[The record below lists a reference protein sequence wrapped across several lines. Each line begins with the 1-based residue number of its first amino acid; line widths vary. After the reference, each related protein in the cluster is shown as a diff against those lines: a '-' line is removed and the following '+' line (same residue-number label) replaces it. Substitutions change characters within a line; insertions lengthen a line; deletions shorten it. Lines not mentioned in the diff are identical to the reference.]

1 MKNASKH
8 ADNLKALTKR
18 LAKEGP
24 VEPLQ
29 LMEPLDAFVRAA
41 MSYDVADS
49 RADDAL
55 KIIASDFVDLN
66 EFRVATDLEI
76 HDLLGIKYPAIE
88 DRVAMITLSLN
99 FIFEREHTLSLDRLR
114 TVSKRDARQFIR
126 ELPTIHPFVE
136 AYVMLMALDG
146 PAMPMDDEILNLLR
160 EHEVVEESATLLDA
174 QKFIENH
181 VKGEDI
187 YELFVMLRR
196 TIFKDAKKKV
206 KT

>member
-1 MKNASKH
+1 
-8 ADNLKALTKR
+8 
-18 LAKEGP
+18 
-24 VEPLQ
+24 
-29 LMEPLDAFVRAA
+29 VRAA
-41 MSYDVADS
+41 MSYDVPDS

-76 HDLLGIKYPAIE
+76 HDLLGVKYPAIE

-126 ELPTIHPFVE
+126 DLPTIHPFVE

-146 PAMPMDDEILNLLR
+146 PAMPMDDEMLSLLR
-160 EHEVVEESATLLDA
+160 EHEVVEEAATLLDA

-196 TIFKDAKKKV
+196 SIFKDSKKKV
-206 KT
+206 KV